1 MVLVEIYTKKRLS
14 RSLCVRVVFVFV
26 LRFCVL
32 YERKRRVGC
41 WVNGEIET
49 SVPIVFFYD
58 KECYCLLLPPSSTSA
73 VLI

>member
-26 LRFCVL
+26 LRCCVL

-49 SVPIVFFYD
+49 SVPIVFFMVKSAIAY
-58 KECYCLLLPPSSTSA
+58 CCLLQL
-73 VLI
+73 VRY

>member
-26 LRFCVL
+26 LRCCVL

-41 WVNGEIET
+41 WVNGESET
-49 SVPIVFFYD
+49 SVPIVFFYG
-58 KECYCLLLPPSSTSA
+58 KSAIAYCCLLLQL
-73 VLI
+73 VRY